1 MGAVCVDMRIMAPFL
16 DRVKDD
22 NGVDQSGDKAS
33 SKQHQKQVAK
43 RPSQA
48 QTPEH

>member
-1 MGAVCVDMRIMAPFL
+1 MAPFL

>member
-1 MGAVCVDMRIMAPFL
+1 MGDLTPFF

-22 NGVDQSGDKAS
+22 NGVDQSGDEAS
-33 SKQHQKQVAK
+33 SKQHQKHVAK